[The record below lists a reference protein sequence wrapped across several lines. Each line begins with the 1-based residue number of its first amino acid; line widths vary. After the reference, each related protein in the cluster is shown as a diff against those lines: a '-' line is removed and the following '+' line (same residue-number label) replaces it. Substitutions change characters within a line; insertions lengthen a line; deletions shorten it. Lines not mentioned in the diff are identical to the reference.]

1 MEKHPPSGDGVGM
14 ILAKSSA
21 LALLVCMLTACT
33 TAAIEMSGDPAAIPA
48 FKTFHIA
55 AAEFVFATDVSPE
68 QRDQVDKQLRGAA
81 ASALQKRGYREATD
95 ADVLV
100 DLAAMSRPT
109 FGNESGSASG
119 LHHVDTTVLDT
130 SRPVSPTASEI
141 PPSGVGREGDLMMTL
156 RDAKT
161 GKTLWA
167 AASNGAASTPS
178 EALRKARSAY
188 AAIADKL
195 PKAHE

>member
-1 MEKHPPSGDGVGM
+1 M

-109 FGNESGSASG
+109 FGNESGSASSS
-119 LHHVDTTVLDT
+119 T
-130 SRPVSPTASEI
+130 SSAS
-141 PPSGVGREGDLMMTL
+141 L
-156 RDAKT
+156 
-161 GKTLWA
+161 
-167 AASNGAASTPS
+167 
-178 EALRKARSAY
+178 
-188 AAIADKL
+188 
-195 PKAHE
+195 